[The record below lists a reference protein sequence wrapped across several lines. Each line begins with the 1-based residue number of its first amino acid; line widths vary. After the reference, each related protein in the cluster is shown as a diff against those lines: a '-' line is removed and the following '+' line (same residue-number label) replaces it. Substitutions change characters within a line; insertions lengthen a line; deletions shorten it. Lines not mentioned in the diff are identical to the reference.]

1 MKQRLSHLCSIHRNG
16 FRLLK
21 VVRQLDR
28 NLIPLFI
35 LQAVFG
41 AVLPY
46 ISILLSAK
54 VIDLLLTGSYRRA
67 AYYTLV
73 MVSASLLTAA
83 ILAILNYYTNIG
95 RRMCQERL
103 DVLIREKAMEL
114 DYTTMEDP
122 EILKALQNAEAATRF
137 SGGLAYLVRIY
148 HELLQYTL
156 SLITAIVLTASFCL
170 ALPGR
175 LTLQKHLEETSGG
188 TDLLSVLSHPAIT
201 AGILLLAWTI
211 GLFLTKKQSAVIRA
225 MEDNIAEKHYQA
237 EAVFSYWA
245 TDVISNLESEK
256 TIRVNHMTNLVD
268 TNHADSYAQIKPFY
282 RSMGTSD
289 TLKFLS
295 EGLETGLFSIVAYL
309 LVILKILANAISIG
323 SFSKYTGALIQFNTS
338 FNKLIWA
345 ENMIQRI
352 VKNMLPMA
360 DFLDRTNQM
369 ETGSLHVEKRNDH
382 YMEIEFHDVGFRYPG
397 AEEFSLRHVNLKL
410 TPKQKLAI
418 VGPNGAGKSTFIK
431 LLCRLYDP
439 TEGSITL
446 NGIDIRK
453 YSYQQYLTLFG
464 VVFQNFHLFGFPIAE
479 NVAASHTYQAAQ
491 VKACLEQA
499 GVWEFVSGL
508 PQGMETVIENGDEQA
523 IDVSGGQAQKI
534 AIARALYKDAP
545 FVILDEPTAAL
556 DPISEAEIYER
567 FHDMVLDKS
576 SVYIS
581 HRMSS
586 CRFCDEIAVFD
597 KGEIRERGSHE
608 ELLEKGG
615 LYQKLWTAQAQYY
628 E

>member
-1 MKQRLSHLCSIHRNG
+1 MKQAFSHFIKIHQNG

-21 VVRQLDR
+21 VTRQLDR
-28 NLIPLFI
+28 NLIPLSL
-35 LQAVFG
+35 LQAILS

-46 ISILLSAK
+46 ISILLSAR
-54 VIDLLLTGSYRRA
+54 VIDLLLAGSYRQA
-67 AYYTLV
+67 AYYALI
-73 MVSASLLTAA
+73 MVSASFLTAVTLS
-83 ILAILNYYTNIG
+83 ILRYYTNVG
-95 RRMCQERL
+95 RRMCQEHL
-103 DVLIREKAMEL
+103 AVLLREKAMEL

-122 EILKALQNAEAATRF
+122 ETIKALKNAEEATRY
-137 SGGLAYLVRIY
+137 SGGLSYLVRVY
-148 HELLQYTL
+148 QEFLQYTL
-156 SLITAIVLTASFCL
+156 SLIAAVVLTVSFCL
-170 ALPGR
+170 TPPGR
-175 LTLQKHLEETSGG
+175 LTKIADANAFLTFF
-188 TDLLSVLSHPAIT
+188 THPVVT
-201 AGILLLAWTI
+201 AGALIVAWICGLL
-211 GLFLTKKQSAVIRA
+211 LTKKQSTAIRRI
-225 MEDNIAEKHYQA
+225 EDNIAEKHYQA
-237 EAVFSYWA
+237 EAVFGYWA
-245 TDVISNLESEK
+245 MDVISNLESEK
-256 TIRVNHMTNLVD
+256 TIRVNHMTDLVD
-268 TNHADSYAQIKPFY
+268 TNRADSFAQIKPFY

-289 TLKFLS
+289 TLKALS
-295 EGLETGLFSIVAYL
+295 EGLETGLFSVAAYL

-323 SFSKYTGALIQFNTS
+323 SFTKYTGALIQFNTS
-338 FNKLIWA
+338 CSKLIWA
-345 ENMIQRI
+345 ENNIQRT

-360 DFLDRTNQM
+360 DFLDRNNQM

-397 AEEFSLRHVNLKL
+397 AEQFSLRHVNLKL
-410 TPKQKLAI
+410 TPKQKLAV
-418 VGPNGAGKSTFIK
+418 VGPNGAGKTTFIK

-479 NVAASHTYQAAQ
+479 NVAASHTYESTR
-491 VKACLEQA
+491 VRACLEQA
-499 GVWEFVSGL
+499 GVWEFTSGL
-508 PQGMETVIENGDEQA
+508 PKGMETIIENGDEQA
-523 IDVSGGQAQKI
+523 VDVSGGQAQKI

-567 FHDMVLDKS
+567 FHEMVLDKS
-576 SVYIS
+576 SIYIS

-597 KGEIRERGSHE
+597 KGEIQEQGSHE
-608 ELLEKGG
+608 ELLKKGG
-615 LYQKLWTAQAQYY
+615 LYYKLWTAQAQYY

>member
-1 MKQRLSHLCSIHRNG
+1 MKQAFSHFIKIHQNG

-21 VVRQLDR
+21 VTRRLDR
-28 NLIPLFI
+28 NLIPLSL
-35 LQAVFG
+35 LQAILS

-46 ISILLSAK
+46 ISILLSAR
-54 VIDLLLTGSYRRA
+54 VIDLLLAGSYRQA
-67 AYYTLV
+67 AYYALI
-73 MVSASLLTAA
+73 MVGASFLTAVTLS
-83 ILAILNYYTNIG
+83 ILRYYTNVG
-95 RRMCQERL
+95 RRMCQEHL
-103 DVLIREKAMEL
+103 AVLLREKAMEL

-122 EILKALQNAEAATRF
+122 ETIKALKNAEEATRY
-137 SGGLAYLVRIY
+137 SGGLSYLVRVY
-148 HELLQYTL
+148 QEFLQYTL
-156 SLITAIVLTASFCL
+156 SLIAAVVLTVSFCL
-170 ALPGR
+170 TPPGR
-175 LTLQKHLEETSGG
+175 LTEIADANAFLTFF
-188 TDLLSVLSHPAIT
+188 THPVVT
-201 AGILLLAWTI
+201 AGALIVAWICGLL
-211 GLFLTKKQSAVIRA
+211 LTKKQSTAIRRI
-225 MEDNIAEKHYQA
+225 EDNIAEKHYQA
-237 EAVFSYWA
+237 EAVFGYWA
-245 TDVISNLESEK
+245 MDVISNLESEK
-256 TIRVNHMTNLVD
+256 TIRVNHMTDLVD
-268 TNHADSYAQIKPFY
+268 TNRADSFAQIKPFY

-289 TLKFLS
+289 TLKALS
-295 EGLETGLFSIVAYL
+295 EGVETGLFSVAAYL

-323 SFSKYTGALIQFNTS
+323 SFTKYTGALIQFNTS
-338 FNKLIWA
+338 CSKLIWA
-345 ENMIQRI
+345 ENNIQRT

-360 DFLDRTNQM
+360 DFLDRNNQM

-397 AEEFSLRHVNLKL
+397 AE
-410 TPKQKLAI
+410 Q
-418 VGPNGAGKSTFIK
+418 

-479 NVAASHTYQAAQ
+479 NVAASHTYESTR
-491 VKACLEQA
+491 VRACLEQA
-499 GVWEFVSGL
+499 GVWEFTSGL
-508 PQGMETVIENGDEQA
+508 PKGMETIIENGDEQA

-567 FHDMVLDKS
+567 FHEMVLDKS
-576 SVYIS
+576 SIYIS

-597 KGEIRERGSHE
+597 KGEIQERGSHE
-608 ELLEKGG
+608 ELLKKGG
-615 LYQKLWTAQAQYY
+615 LYHKLWTAQAQYY